1 MSDALSWLLAFLLT
15 GGVLIMA
22 GVLLLWLVRRS
33 ERGLLK
39 RNPIAG
45 VRTTLTLSSDN
56 AWYPAQRAA
65 SPKTRV
71 AAWGAL
77 IGGSAMVALGPWN
90 LPFDTNTVIYMILA
104 LGSVGWLLGWV
115 LAGAGDAQRA
125 ARDALTHAQSR

>member
-1 MSDALSWLLAFLLT
+1 MSDALSWLLAFVLT
-15 GGVLIMA
+15 GGVLAMS
-22 GVLLLWLVRRS
+22 GVLLLWLARKG

-45 VRTTLTLSSDN
+45 VRTTLTLSSDV

-77 IGGSAMVALGPWN
+77 IGGTAIVALGLWG
-90 LPFDTNTVIYMILA
+90 LLLGTNIVVYMILTF
-104 LGSVGWLLGWV
+104 GSVGWLLGWV
-115 LAGAGDAQRA
+115 LAGAEDAQRA
-125 ARDALTHAQSR
+125 ARDAVTHA

>member
-1 MSDALSWLLAFLLT
+1 MSEALSLLLAFFLT
-15 GGVLIMA
+15 GGVLVMA
-22 GVLLLWLVRRS
+22 GVLLLWLARRS

-45 VRTTLTLSSDN
+45 VRTTLTLSSDI

-77 IGGSAMVALGPWN
+77 IGGAAIVTLGLWN
-90 LPFDTNTVIYMILA
+90 LLFDTNIVIYTILTF
-104 LGSVGWLLGWV
+104 GSVGWLLGWV

-125 ARDALTHAQSR
+125 ARDALTHA